1 MSGLP
6 DLAGKVAVVTGGA
19 SGIGKGIATRLVAE
33 GAQVI
38 IADIQ
43 RDAMEATAA
52 EIGAAGVPDRRERP
66 GRASTPWPA
75 PSLDRYGAVHVV
87 CNNAGIGP
95 LAPVADLTLDDW
107 RWMIGVNL
115 WGVIHGVHTFLPVL
129 KQNREGG
136 HIVNTA
142 SMAGLVAGP
151 RLGAYAAAKYGVVG
165 LTEVLA
171 AELAADNSRV
181 GVSVLCPGTVHTN
194 IGTSSRNRPADLP
207 DAGFKD
213 VDIELEDNPRY
224 RWIYPEE
231 AGAVVVR
238 AIKRGDLYALTHPDW
253 YPMVAERH
261 EAIAEAF
268 REQARRASMRG
279 LDAAGLTDGRPAA
292 AEATVDARHDRLLRP
307 AAAPRAGRPARLH
320 RAAADRQA
328 GDRLEHARGRR
339 RVLPRPRGLHAGRP
353 RPPRSATSTTADEVA
368 GRYVAEAR
376 ELVRVAHRLRGDR
389 AAQQPGG
396 AGQRPGGPAARG
408 DHVHRGLRARGLQRR
423 RPPSRHAAHATSR
436 RPRPPPGCASRFSRL
451 QRVADVLRAAAG
463 RAARAV
469 RRPRSVAPQDKQY
482 CEITMKTATGDLL
495 TWENI
500 AYYHN
505 QAHRWWYCPDMTRD
519 EAYVFRSFDSAPG
532 HAEQVPHS
540 AFVSES
546 CPASAP
552 PRASIEVRVFAF
564 FED

>member
-6 DLAGKVAVVTGGA
+6 DLAGKVAIVTGGA
-19 SGIGKGIATRLVAE
+19 SGIGKGIAVQLIAE

-43 RDAMEATAA
+43 RDAMEATAE
-52 EIGAAGVPDRRERP
+52 EIGAVGIQVDVSNPASVDALARE
-66 GRASTPWPA
+66 A
-75 PSLDRYGAVHVV
+75 LDRYGAVHVV

-115 WGVIHGVHTFLPVL
+115 WGVIHGVHTFLPIL

-171 AELAADNSRV
+171 AELASDNSRV

-194 IGTSSRNRPADLP
+194 IGHSSRNRPAGLP

-213 VDIELEDNPRY
+213 IDIELEDNPMY

-253 YPMVAERH
+253 YPRVAKRH

-268 REQARRASMRG
+268 RQQ
-279 LDAAGLTDGRPAA
+279 A
-292 AEATVDARHDRLLRP
+292 AEA
-307 AAAPRAGRPARLH
+307 
-320 RAAADRQA
+320 
-328 GDRLEHARGRR
+328 
-339 RVLPRPRGLHAGRP
+339 GL
-353 RPPRSATSTTADEVA
+353 
-368 GRYVAEAR
+368 
-376 ELVRVAHRLRGDR
+376 
-389 AAQQPGG
+389 GG
-396 AGQRPGGPAARG
+396 G
-408 DHVHRGLRARGLQRR
+408 
-423 RPPSRHAAHATSR
+423 
-436 RPRPPPGCASRFSRL
+436 
-451 QRVADVLRAAAG
+451 
-463 RAARAV
+463 
-469 RRPRSVAPQDKQY
+469 
-482 CEITMKTATGDLL
+482 
-495 TWENI
+495 
-500 AYYHN
+500 
-505 QAHRWWYCPDMTRD
+505 
-519 EAYVFRSFDSAPG
+519 
-532 HAEQVPHS
+532 
-540 AFVSES
+540 
-546 CPASAP
+546 
-552 PRASIEVRVFAF
+552 
-564 FED
+564 